1 MAGIIRWWWLA
12 RAGMLPISLWDS
24 VRLSM
29 SGVWVSSI
37 IPGGSVFAGDATKA
51 VIFATE
57 NSKSNKISALVSII
71 IDRVLGSLAIF
82 IISGMALLCRFSMIM
97 KNIWLQMVGALV
109 LLGILLLI
117 GIIFIGLSK
126 GTYNNFISMK
136 IFKRI
141 PGHKLILKLV
151 DSFFMFRNSVNVL
164 VKAHIISYL
173 GHSSMIFAVF
183 ILAEAIGT
191 DAQYNLLDYLF
202 AISIGLISATI
213 PISGPAGIGTGNVGF
228 AASFALVN
236 LNHGAEIA
244 LLWQVSYILVC
255 QIGLFFFLTGKKRRE
270 PRFPSDASS
279 ILKYSINA
287 KL

>member
-1 MAGIIRWWWLA
+1 
-12 RAGMLPISLWDS
+12 
-24 VRLSM
+24 
-29 SGVWVSSI
+29 
-37 IPGGSVFAGDATKA
+37 
-51 VIFATE
+51 
-57 NSKSNKISALVSII
+57 
-71 IDRVLGSLAIF
+71 
-82 IISGMALLCRFSMIM
+82 
-97 KNIWLQMVGALV
+97 
-109 LLGILLLI
+109 
-117 GIIFIGLSK
+117 
-126 GTYNNFISMK
+126 
-136 IFKRI
+136 
-141 PGHKLILKLV
+141 
-151 DSFFMFRNSVNVL
+151 
-164 VKAHIISYL
+164 
-173 GHSSMIFAVF
+173 
-183 ILAEAIGT
+183 LAEAIGT